1 MYYHITTSE
10 NAKKILKEGL
20 KANCDG
26 FNSPLS
32 EEGYIYLFEN
42 KSYKHPITQEV
53 IAVADAIAKNQLFL
67 NEYVMLEID
76 ERGIDVEVEKDDVGE
91 FAAFAEWKVKQP
103 IIDKKY
109 INVFGIYCV

>member
-1 MYYHITTSE
+1 MYYHITTEE

-20 KANCDG
+20 KANCGG

-42 KSYKHPITQEV
+42 KSYRNLISGEV

-67 NEYVMLEID
+67 DEYVMLEID

-91 FAAFAEWKVKQP
+91 FASFAEWKVKQP

-109 INVFGIYCV
+109 INVFGFYFI